1 MILKPLFQPFK
12 CSHTAHLQV
21 CPQMPGQFFPQVF
34 ASCPFSQLQEGQVVP
49 GWGPSSS
56 PFPTAL
62 WYTQSAQGKAFSFG
76 LNAQQGLVGAG
87 CSVLGHTEGPGVGT
101 FPLARLEVWA
111 RRIPEG
117 RRSFH
122 LVAANLVCAVCLLK
136 LFAALRMGFLLPAT
150 STGLNLPWLFGG
162 RKKGA

>member
-1 MILKPLFQPFK
+1 MQ
-12 CSHTAHLQV
+12 SHSTFTGLPSDARAVLSTGICQL
-21 CPQMPGQFFPQVF
+21 PMF
-34 ASCPFSQLQEGQVVP
+34 AAAG
-49 GWGPSSS
+49 
-56 PFPTAL
+56 
-62 WYTQSAQGKAFSFG
+62 
-76 LNAQQGLVGAG
+76 GAG
-87 CSVLGHTEGPGVGT
+87 CAWLGALQLQHPLPHSSVVHPVCSGEGFLLQAQCSARFSECWGACGCSVVGHTEGPGVGT
-101 FPLARLEVWA
+101 FPLAHLEVWA

-136 LFAALRMGFLLPAT
+136 LFAALRMDFLLPAT